1 MSAHE
6 LQRIAAKVYNTPHLM
21 THQSFDFAI
30 NYLEQR
36 NSGSFEMA
44 VVESKADKRQRELN
58 YNPDTGIGII
68 PIEGALTYLEYQG
81 MCGEEGT
88 SYQGIKAQARQM
100 LKAGAHTIVMWADS
114 GGGEA
119 YQMFETGDWLRAE
132 ADKYGARILTYVD
145 GIAAS
150 AAYGLSAIS
159 DEIIVN
165 PMAEVGSIGVVVKL
179 RNYSEA
185 MKKAGVSDTY
195 VYAGKNKIPFDA
207 NGEFSQEFLDG
218 VQVKVGELYNVFTQ
232 YVATHRKISLD
243 VVKATEAGMF
253 SADKAIE
260 LGLADKK
267 MTLQEFNDYLATIV
281 ENGGKKPTNK
291 LEKLNMSDEEKMN
304 LEEVMKQKDEL
315 SAQVTALQ
323 STMQELTSNYSAMQ
337 AKYEAAVERIAQM
350 EAQAKEQKTQ
360 MRKAAIAEFEKDEA
374 KATNYLTSMEAL
386 DDAAFSLIVGGM
398 KAAAEVVEKG
408 DMYQELGSNSQAAAD
423 AQREK
428 VDTSED
434 SFTRKMKAKYQQ

>member
-6 LQRIAAKVYNTPHLM
+6 LHRIAAKVYNTPHLM

-36 NSGSFEMA
+36 NSGSLKLA

-68 PIEGALTYLEYQG
+68 PVDGALTYLEYQG

-100 LKAGAHTIVMWADS
+100 LKAGAHTIVMWVDS

-119 YQMFETGDWLRAE
+119 YQMFETGEWLRSE

-207 NGEFSQEFLDG
+207 NGEFSQEFLDD
-218 VQVKVGELYNVFTQ
+218 VQTKVDELYNVFTP

-315 SAQVTALQ
+315 STQVATLQ

-374 KATNYLTSMEAL
+374 KASSYLTSMEAL

-398 KAAAEVVEKG
+398 KAAAEAVEKG

-428 VDTSED
+428 VDASED